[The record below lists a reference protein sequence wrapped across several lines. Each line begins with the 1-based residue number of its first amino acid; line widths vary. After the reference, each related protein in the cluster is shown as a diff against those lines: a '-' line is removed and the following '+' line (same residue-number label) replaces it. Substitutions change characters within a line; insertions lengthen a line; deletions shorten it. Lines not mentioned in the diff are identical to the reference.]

1 MLRVRE
7 AIVVEGKYDK
17 IRLESVVDGLII
29 ETNGF
34 GIFRD
39 REQMALLR
47 RLAAER
53 GLLILTDSDAA
64 GFVIR
69 NHLAGS
75 IPPEQIKHAFIP
87 EIRGKERRK
96 SAPSKEGLLGVEGMD
111 ADALRKALL
120 RAGVTLLEKEE
131 EAAPSGGGEA
141 LTRLDLYEAGLTG
154 GPGSAARRERLLQ
167 RLGLPRKRSTSR
179 LLAVI
184 GSALSREELFCLVGE
199 LSEAAEQNGKKEEN
213 GDESDSVCWDSPAEK
228 KITGK

>member
-1 MLRVRE
+1 MLRIRE

-53 GLLILTDSDAA
+53 GLVVLTDSDAA

-69 NHLAGS
+69 DHLAGS
-75 IPPEQIKHAFIP
+75 IPPEQVKHAFIP

-96 SAPSKEGLLGVEGMD
+96 AAPSKEGLLGVEGMD
-111 ADALRKALL
+111 SAALREAAVRGGAPL
-120 RAGVTLLEKEE
+120 RSGA
-131 EAAPSGGGEA
+131 AAPSGGDGAIPSDEDGTVPSNEDGT

-154 GPGSAARRERLLQ
+154 GPDSAARRERMLEK
-167 RLGLPRKRSTSR
+167 LGLPRRLSTSR
-179 LLAVI
+179 LLAVL
-184 GSALSREELFCLVGE
+184 GSSLSRKELFRLAGE
-199 LSEAAEQNGKKEEN
+199 PPEEAATS
-213 GDESDSVCWDSPAEK
+213 DRTESVDV
-228 KITGK
+228 